1 MSLTLLKLTWKQ
13 NWKLL
18 LIFFAVLTMYIT
30 VMVGIFNPDDM
41 EDIESMLNLFPKD
54 LMNAMGFSQ
63 AVTDLTGYLA
73 SWLYGLLMF
82 GFPMVYC
89 IILGNKL
96 VARMVDNGS
105 FSYLLST
112 PKSRTTIV
120 VTQGFFAL
128 ASLALLFI
136 ALWAVGY
143 LFSEARLP
151 GLLDLKA
158 FTRLNVTTMLVNMTV
173 IMIAFFASC
182 VFNETKY
189 SLAFGAGLPIAF
201 LLLNMI
207 GGTSSDAEILKKF
220 SIYGWYDPVEIVRDS
235 QVLGLDLIYI
245 GIILVLFVGGVLIF
259 RRKQLPI

>member
-18 LIFFAVLTMYIT
+18 LIFFAVLTLYMT
-30 VMVGIFNPDDM
+30 VMIVMFNPDDM
-41 EDIESMLNLFPKD
+41 EDIMAMIDLFPKD

-73 SWLYGLLMF
+73 SWLYGLLML

-96 VARMVDNGS
+96 VAKMVDNGS

-112 PKSRTTIV
+112 PKSRTSIV
-120 VTQGFFAL
+120 MTQGFYAL
-128 ASLALLFI
+128 ASITVLF
-136 ALWAVGY
+136 AAVWAVGY
-143 LFSEARLP
+143 LFSEAMLP
-151 GLLDLKA
+151 GLLDIQA
-158 FTRLNVTTMLVNMTV
+158 FTRLNVTTLLVNMTV

-182 VFNETKY
+182 LFNETKY
-189 SLAFGAGLPIAF
+189 SMGFGAGLPIAF
-201 LLLNMI
+201 LLVNMI
-207 GGTSSDAEILKKF
+207 AGTSPDAEFLKNF

-235 QVLGLDLIYI
+235 QVLGIDLIYI
-245 GIILVLFVGGVLIF
+245 GIILALYAGSILVF
-259 RRKQLPI
+259 RKKQLPL